1 MNNNKATLESQLF
14 NAPCMVED
22 TEEMFW
28 LRETDDYQSK
38 ISLGNALAAQYR
50 FREAITA
57 YLSAERI
64 RNDDPMLYLR
74 LGGAYLTIRLF
85 DAALTAYNRSLSLGI
100 SRKTIAFPIG
110 IWHYLMKDYENGAKW
125 FMECLPCDDEM
136 AIAVIYWHTLSC
148 LRMNAF
154 PSLLKEYH
162 SGMLVGHHTAYRLAV
177 SAMSGAESL
186 EDAEMQTEQLQS
198 DLDYV
203 IAAYGIS
210 ATFACKGHMKKSHRL
225 NEHLLLRNSVWP
237 CVSYLAAWGDE
248 QNRYQSNSD

>member
-1 MNNNKATLESQLF
+1 MNNKKASLESQLF

-50 FREAITA
+50 FREAIAA

-74 LGGAYLTIRLF
+74 LGGAYLTIRQF
-85 DAALTAYNRSLSLGI
+85 DAALAAYNRSLSLGI
-100 SRKTIAFPIG
+100 SRKTIAYPIG

-148 LRMNAF
+148 LRMNTA

-162 SGMLVGHHTAYRLAV
+162 PGMLVGHHTAYRLAV
-177 SAMSGAESL
+177 SAMSGEESL
-186 EDAEMQTEQLQS
+186 ENAEMRTEQLQS

-210 ATFACKGHMKKSHRL
+210 VALACKGLIKESRKL
-225 NEHLLLRNSVWP
+225 NEHLLSRDSVWP

-248 QNRYQSNSD
+248 QDRCLSNS